1 MSFDEIEFEDVL
13 WQVALFEVCVRV
25 VLICE

>member
-13 WQVALFEVCVRV
+13 WQVTMFEVCVRV
-25 VLICE
+25 ALKYM